1 MSYSERCCLFGFGW
15 IQQELINFKS
25 EYKRQHVFK
34 LCFTH
39 HSSFSIVK
47 TRARPSNRKEQSAG
61 IGSIYTVGGIGLAVN
76 PLHSGFVAS
85 ITDSLIPV
93 PETETRAVQC
103 QKKKRNQM
111 KRATQVIT
119 TPRNNAHVVKTNNV
133 NPAGLAPGWVKKNE
147 RLSPLA
153 HSFTD
158 SFCVLFRV
166 ILFFLQKFL
175 SMPLFPFVGLILNTS
190 LLLHTFRRSV
200 CLV

>member
-1 MSYSERCCLFGFGW
+1 M
-15 IQQELINFKS
+15 INFKS

-39 HSSFSIVK
+39 HSFSIVK

-103 QKKKRNQM
+103 KKKKRNQM

-133 NPAGLAPGWVKKNE
+133 NPAGLAPGWVKKK
-147 RLSPLA
+147 RKTFTTSAQFHRQFLRTIPC
-153 HSFTD
+153 HSF
-158 SFCVLFRV
+158 
-166 ILFFLQKFL
+166 FFAKVFEHAAV
-175 SMPLFPFVGLILNTS
+175 SI
-190 LLLHTFRRSV
+190 R
-200 CLV
+200 